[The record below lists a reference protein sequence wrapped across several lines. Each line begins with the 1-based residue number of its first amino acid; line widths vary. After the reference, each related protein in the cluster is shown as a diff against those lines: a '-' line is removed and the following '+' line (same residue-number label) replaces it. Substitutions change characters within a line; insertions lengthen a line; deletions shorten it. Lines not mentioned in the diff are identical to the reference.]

1 MLTLVLRGLP
11 VSTTHVSSGSIVG
24 IGVQGGQGRLNLSVV
39 RDIALAWLI
48 TLPGA
53 GIIAVAASELAT
65 LISR

>member
-1 MLTLVLRGLP
+1 MVDAALGGKTGVDLKAGKNLAGVFAP
-11 VSTTHVSSGSIVG
+11 PKTTFI
-24 IGVQGGQGRLNLSVV
+24 
-39 RDIALAWLI
+39 DPAWLI